1 MIRRIVCAVAIVIA
15 WLVVLGWSAGLAWNT
30 PPVPHERLT
39 LEANTF
45 HVVMGAGVED
55 GNALRIGSVGDDG
68 NALQTVALDHV
79 KAADFPILRYDFD
92 GFPQTLEVSL
102 VFRRSDNLAD
112 VQTVT
117 IPWAGDGWA
126 TLDLRNIPAWQGE
139 IVELGFAEYAT
150 PQLVP
155 PSIAFRPFRFDRAEL
170 WSPSWRGGLAAL
182 YTSWFGYA
190 PWALL
195 SVSALGTAV
204 ATAETPSLMPSLVCG
219 VVVSLLLAAIILKW
233 RRRTLLSAAAIA
245 ALALW
250 VGLDIDWLSDLQAKH
265 ALTENLYAGKSWQ
278 ERARLVPD
286 QETAQV
292 AEQIKTFLSAQS
304 SPRILVAADANYT
317 MLRLSYLLLPLNV
330 APMSPTLG
338 AAGDAKLPDDCLFLL
353 YENEHW
359 NYDERSGV
367 LTGDNRSIPVSPVF
381 ESGDVHLYR
390 LRSTAK

>member
-1 MIRRIVCAVAIVIA
+1 MIRRIVCAVAILIA

-30 PPVPHERLT
+30 PAVPHQRLA
-39 LEANTF
+39 LDASTF

-79 KAADFPILRYDFD
+79 KAADFPILRYHFD

-102 VFRRSDNLAD
+102 VFRRTDSPAD
-112 VQTVT
+112 VQAVT

-126 TLDLRNIPAWQGE
+126 TLDLRNISAWQGE
-139 IVELGFAEYAT
+139 IIELGFAEYAT

-155 PSIAFRPFRFDRAEL
+155 PSIAFRPFRFNRAEL

-195 SVSALGTAV
+195 SVSALGAAL
-204 ATAETPSLMPSLVCG
+204 ATAEAPALMPSLVCG
-219 VVVSLLLAAIILKW
+219 VVASLLLAAIILGW
-233 RRRTLLSAAAIA
+233 RRRTLMGASAIA

-250 VGLDIDWLSDLQAKH
+250 IGLDVDWLVDLHSKH

-278 ERARLVPD
+278 DRARLVPD
-286 QETAQV
+286 QDTAQV
-292 AEQIKTFLSAQS
+292 AEQIKTFLSAQAS
-304 SPRILVAADANYT
+304 QRILVASDANYT

-338 AAGDAKLPDDCLFLL
+338 VAGNAKLPDDCLFLL
-353 YENEHW
+353 YENSHW
-359 NYDERSGV
+359 NYDDRSGV
-367 LTGDNRSIPVSPVF
+367 LTGDDRNIPVTPVF

-390 LRSTAK
+390 LRSAAK